1 MMLPLGTVRRA
12 LIVAPHPDDETIGC
26 AGLILRLR
34 RRGARVDIV
43 IVTDG
48 GASHRG
54 SAAFPRARLVATR
67 AREARRA
74 AMLLGV
80 SAARLHLLAHPD
92 GGLDTLPRSARTRLA
107 RQLARFRADLVA
119 MPLPD
124 DAHPDHRDTAAACH
138 RRHGW
143 ARRVG
148 YGVWPGRGGG
158 RATHALPLKADLSRK
173 RTALAAHA
181 TQLGRI
187 TDDPTGF
194 TIDAATRR
202 RFLRPQERYRLLR

>member
-1 MMLPLGTVRRA
+1 MILPLGRVRRA

-26 AGLILRLR
+26 AALILRLR

-48 GASHRG
+48 GASHRN
-54 SAAFPRARLVATR
+54 SATFPRARLVATR
-67 AREARRA
+67 AAEARRA

-80 SAARLHLLAHPD
+80 SAARLHLLALPD
-92 GGLDTLPRSARTRLA
+92 GGLDTLARAARFRLVRRLA
-107 RQLARFRADLVA
+107 QFRADLVA

-143 ARRVG
+143 TRRIG

-158 RATHALPLKADLSRK
+158 RATHRLPLGEDRQRKA
-173 RTALAAHA
+173 TALAAHA

-187 TDDPTGF
+187 TDDPAGF
-194 TIDAATRR
+194 VIDAATRR
-202 RFLRPQERYRLLR
+202 RFLSPHESYRVLP

>member
-1 MMLPLGTVRRA
+1 MILPLGHVRRA

-48 GASHRG
+48 GASHRN
-54 SAAFPRARLVATR
+54 SATFPRKRLVATR
-67 AREARRA
+67 AVEARRA
-74 AMLLGV
+74 GMQLGV
-80 SAARLHLLAHPD
+80 SAARLHLLALPD
-92 GGLDTLPRSARTRLA
+92 GGLDTLDRAARNRLTR
-107 RQLARFRADLVA
+107 RLARFRADLVV

-124 DAHPDHRDTAAACH
+124 DAHPDHRNTAAACH

-143 ARRVG
+143 GRRIG
-148 YGVWPGRGGG
+148 YGVWPGRGKA
-158 RATHALPLKADLSRK
+158 RATHRLPLKADLPVK

-187 TDDPTGF
+187 KDDPAGF

-202 RFLRPQERYRLLR
+202 RFLSPHEAYRLLR